1 MTETSVK
8 ILKGDD
14 VELEGRY
21 HLELGQDEPIRGEP
35 AQTNDA
41 AAAPQAQ
48 IIENHAD
55 HAVIEVVC
63 SCGAKVNL
71 RCDYADVQTPEVS

>member
-21 HLELGQDEPIRGEP
+21 HLEFVQDEPIRGEP

-41 AAAPQAQ
+41 AAAPQAK

-63 SCGAKVNL
+63 PCGAKVNL
-71 RCDYADVQTPEVS
+71 RCDYADARTPEVS

>member
-1 MTETSVK
+1 MTETSGR
-8 ILKGDD
+8 ILKSDD

-21 HLELGQDEPIRGEP
+21 HLGLVQDEFEKGE
-35 AQTNDA
+35 AAHMNDA
-41 AAAPQAQ
+41 AAAAQAQ
-48 IIENHAD
+48 ITENHAD

-71 RCDYADVQTPEVS
+71 RCDYAGAQAPEKS